1 MSGHWLRHRRL
12 GRQVAAVLAL
22 PVSLAV
28 ALGVL
33 QIRDAADA
41 LDRRATTE
49 RHALLSVAAA
59 SLARDLQNER
69 DALSVA
75 SGRADADVTERRRLT
90 DAALA
95 DFRTAAGHSQGEP
108 GVEGRLAQ
116 ARDALERLTAARAG
130 DMAGRTALLP
140 SIEAYTGIVTALDA
154 LVPSGDPGARATNA
168 SWAPYALA
176 AGTAALSGQRALINS
191 PVAKGR
197 FTKDE
202 VSFLAQQEGL
212 RRFMAQEYAA
222 AARQSGGSAPE
233 DGVGAACLAEPLGKA
248 LAGDHPAASP
258 WVACSSR
265 VLDRMH
271 ATEDALLKEA
281 LRSAATA
288 RAAARQALLRHAVTI
303 AAVLLASAAVA
314 ALTARRLVRRLHRL
328 RRAALKAQNE
338 LPSFVRRMARTRHPQ
353 HLAFDV
359 TPVDLGHRDEV
370 GDLTRAFDAVIKEA
384 VEQTAQQAVLRAAVR
399 AKLAAMS
406 RRSHLLVHQQ
416 LDLLS
421 QLQMAEQDPAVLGSL
436 FRLDHLATRM
446 RRHGETT
453 LVLAGEDPGRRHRE
467 DAPLIDVLR
476 AAASEVEDYT
486 RAAVRPDVPGV
497 YLKASAVH
505 GITHMMAELIENA
518 TKFSPADRSVRLSA
532 EATGTGGVVVR
543 VSDDGSGIGPEQLD
557 ALNVRLQSELPV
569 DWVQSEC
576 TGLYA
581 VNCLAA
587 LHGASVYLDSTE
599 QGTTVAVALPAALL
613 AVAPTYPGQE

>member
-1 MSGHWLRHRRL
+1 MSRHWLRHRRL
-12 GRQVAAVLAL
+12 GMQVAAVLAL

-28 ALGVL
+28 ALAAL
-33 QIRDAADA
+33 QIQDAAA
-41 LDRRATTE
+41 VCARRVTAE
-49 RHALLSVAAA
+49 RQALLSVTAA

-75 SGRADADVTERRRLT
+75 SGRADADVTQRRRLT
-90 DAALA
+90 DTALA
-95 DFRTAAGHSQGEP
+95 DFRTAAGHNQGDP
-108 GVEGRLAQ
+108 GIAGRLTQ
-116 ARDALERLTAARAG
+116 AREALEQLPAARAG
-130 DMAGRTALLP
+130 EMTKRSALLP
-140 SIEAYTGIVTALDA
+140 SIAAYARIVTALDA
-154 LVPSGDPGARATNA
+154 LVPSGGPGARTADAT
-168 SWAPYALA
+168 WAPYTLA
-176 AGTAALSGQRALINS
+176 AGTAALSAQRALINS
-191 PVAKGR
+191 PVAKGK
-197 FTKDE
+197 FTNDE

-212 RRFMAQEYAA
+212 RRFMAREHEAA
-222 AARQSGGSAPE
+222 SQPGDPAAK
-233 DGVGAACLAEPLGKA
+233 DGVDTSCLTEPLGKA
-248 LAGDHPAASP
+248 LAGEHPAPAP
-258 WVACSSR
+258 WVACSTR
-265 VLDRMH
+265 VLDQMH
-271 ATEDALLKEA
+271 TAEDALLKQT
-281 LRSAATA
+281 LRFAATA
-288 RAAARQALLRHAVTI
+288 RDEARQALIRHAVAI

-314 ALTARRLVRRLHRL
+314 ALTARRLIRRLHRL

-338 LPSFVRRMARTRHPQ
+338 LPSFVRRMARAQHPQ

-370 GDLTRAFDAVIKEA
+370 GDLTRAFDAVVKEA
-384 VEQTAQQAVLRAAVR
+384 VDQTAQQAVLRAAVR

-476 AAASEVEDYT
+476 AAAAEVEDYT
-486 RAAVRPDVPGV
+486 RAVVRPDVPGV
-497 YLKASAVH
+497 YLRAGTVH

-532 EATGTGGVVVR
+532 EATGAGGVVVR
-543 VSDDGSGIGPEQLD
+543 VSDDGIGIGPEQLD

-569 DWVQSEC
+569 DWVQSES

-581 VNCLAA
+581 VNCLAS

-613 AVAPTYPGQE
+613 VPAPTHPRPE